1 MDEDKHDPD
10 PDRVP
15 AHEYK
20 EIDDSYDDKL
30 FRFDQLLELTLNLK
44 KK

>member
-1 MDEDKHDPD
+1 MD

-15 AHEYK
+15 SHAYK
-20 EIDDSYDDKL
+20 EIDDSSYDIVL
-30 FRFDQLLELTLNLK
+30 RRFDYLLELTLNLK